1 MTTIEIRPRS
11 AAQERERFVVIA
23 RRVLPGM
30 AAASRGF
37 CTLRQTF
44 VLTARPL
51 AALLSEPMHRR
62 DDVSISI
69 STFILVARALKAV
82 R

>member
-1 MTTIEIRPRS
+1 
-11 AAQERERFVVIA
+11 
-23 RRVLPGM
+23 
-30 AAASRGF
+30 
-37 CTLRQTF
+37 
-44 VLTARPL
+44 VLTARRL